1 MVDDPVKPGAT
12 VLVTGAT
19 GFVGRAVCACLT
31 EAGYTVRAVGRHE
44 VGEIHRGTDWTAV
57 LQGCDAVVH
66 LAARVHVM
74 NGPAAGE
81 DEDDAYREVNLHG
94 TATLVRQARSAGVRR
109 FVFMSTI
116 KVLGESGV
124 EVRPDDPPA
133 PYDAYAVSKTEAEA
147 AIHDLAE
154 DMDVVILRPPL
165 VYGPGVRAN
174 FERLMGLV
182 ASGWPLP
189 FAAIRNRR
197 SLIHVGNLADAV
209 RHALTCRPGTYHPKD
224 RRDLSLPELTR
235 LIASGMERPCRLF
248 PVPPALMRVLGRLTG
263 RRAAVS
269 RLTETFTSD
278 GSMDGWVPPVSTE
291 DGIDKTAWSYLR
303 RHAR

>member
-1 MVDDPVKPGAT
+1 MDDPIEPGAT

-19 GFVGRAVCACLT
+19 GFVGRAVCTRLEA
-31 EAGYTVRAVGRHE
+31 AGYTVRAVGRHE
-44 VGEIHRGTDWTAV
+44 VGEIHRGTDWRAV
-57 LQGCDAVVH
+57 LEGCDAVVH
-66 LAARVHVM
+66 LAARVHIM
-74 NGPAAGE
+74 NDAG
-81 DEDDAYREVNLHG
+81 DDADDAYREVNLHG
-94 TATLVRQARSAGVRR
+94 TATLVRQAREAGIRR
-109 FVFMSTI
+109 FLFMSTI
-116 KVLGESGV
+116 KVLGESGTDV
-124 EVRPDDPPA
+124 KPDDPPA
-133 PYDAYAVSKTEAEA
+133 PHDAYAVSKTEAEA
-147 AIHDLAE
+147 AIQNLAGE
-154 DMDVVILRPPL
+154 MDVVILRPPL

-174 FERLMGLV
+174 FERLMRLV

-209 RHALTCRPGTYHPKD
+209 RHALTCRPGIYHPKD
-224 RRDLSLPELTR
+224 RQDLSLPELIR

-248 PVPPALMRVLGRLTG
+248 PVPPGLMRVLGRLTG
-263 RRAAVS
+263 SHAAVS

-291 DGIDKTAWSYLR
+291 DGIDKTAWTYLR